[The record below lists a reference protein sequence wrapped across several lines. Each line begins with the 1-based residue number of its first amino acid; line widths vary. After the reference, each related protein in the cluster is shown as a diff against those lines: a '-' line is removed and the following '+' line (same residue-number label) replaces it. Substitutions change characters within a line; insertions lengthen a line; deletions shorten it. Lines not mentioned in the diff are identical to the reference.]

1 MKIVKS
7 IAVAGIASMMLM
19 GCGANNND
27 KDRVADNNNGPLDVN
42 YDTRNTRD
50 WDNTRNNLTD
60 RNNGTQDGFGA
71 TNVRDNR
78 DHVGNNDGN
87 DNNMN
92 NDDRR
97 VDVADDIADQVA
109 DLKEVD
115 RAYVLTTG
123 NNAYVAVKL
132 ADDQNDNLS
141 NDVKNKIADQARK
154 ADRNL
159 DNVFVSENPD
169 FFGQM
174 RGYRDELNNGNP
186 VSGFF
191 DQFTDTVQR
200 VFPSSR

>member
-1 MKIVKS
+1 
-7 IAVAGIASMMLM
+7 M
-19 GCGANNND
+19 GCGANDNN
-27 KDRVADNNNGPLDVN
+27 KDQVADNNNGPLDVN

-50 WDNTRNNLTD
+50 WDNTRNDLTY
-60 RNNGTQDGFGA
+60 RNNGNQDGYGA
-71 TNVRDNR
+71 TGVRNDTR
-78 DHVGNNDGN
+78 DHVGDN
-87 DNNMN
+87 DNN
-92 NDDRR
+92 DRH
-97 VDVADDIADQVA
+97 VDVADDIADQVSK
-109 DLKEVD
+109 LKEVD

-123 NNAYVAVKL
+123 KNAYVAVKL
-132 ADDQNDNLS
+132 TNDQNDKLS
-141 NDVKNKIADQARK
+141 NDVKNKIADKARK

-191 DQFTDTVQR
+191 DQFSDTVER

>member
-19 GCGANNND
+19 GCGANDNN
-27 KDRVADNNNGPLDVN
+27 KDQVADNNGPLDVN
-42 YDTRNTRD
+42 YDTRNRNNTRD
-50 WDNTRNNLTD
+50 DLTY
-60 RNNGTQDGFGA
+60 RNNGTRDGYGT
-71 TNVRDNR
+71 TNVGDNR
-78 DHVGNNDGN
+78 DHVGNNDRN
-87 DNNMN
+87 DGNNMN
-92 NDDRR
+92 NDRQ
-97 VDVADDIADQVA
+97 VDVADDIADEVS

-115 RAYVLTTG
+115 RAYVLKTG
-123 NNAYVAVKL
+123 KNAYVAVKL
-132 ADDQNDNLS
+132 TNDQNDKLS
-141 NDVKNKIADQARK
+141 DDVKNKIADRARK
-154 ADRNL
+154 ADDNL

-191 DQFTDTVQR
+191 DQFSDTVER